1 MKQLGIIGCGWLGLR
16 LAKHFANAYQI
27 HTTTT
32 SIIKKET
39 LLANGFDVTTIA
51 FSDQEINTN
60 HTTWDCLLELEALII
75 TVPFS
80 KQMELVQL
88 KNRFEN
94 ISNFIGGFNKPIF
107 LISSTGIYPDVNVE
121 INEHTFMDDELHANL
136 IGVENLMR
144 EKFTQIN
151 VLRLGGIMGDDRYLS
166 KYNVSNTEQPVNH
179 VHYQDVGYVIEKMLT
194 QNCAAKTYNVVAP
207 LHPSK
212 SAVMN
217 YQKKILDNSTN
228 TYQPPGRI
236 IKADALRDQLNY
248 IFRNPDPRKFK

>member
-32 SIIKKET
+32 SIIKKEN
-39 LLANGFDVTTIA
+39 LLAQGFDVTIIA
-51 FSDQEINTN
+51 FPDQEINTN
-60 HTTWDCLLELEALII
+60 DTTWDCLHELEALII

-88 KNRFEN
+88 QKRFEN
-94 ISNFIGGFNKPIF
+94 ISKFIAGFNKPIF

-121 INEHTFMDDELHANL
+121 INEHTFTDDELHKNL

-166 KYNVSNTEQPVNH
+166 KYNVSNQEQPVNH
-179 VHYQDVGYVIEKMLT
+179 IHYQDIGYVIEKMLAK
-194 QNCAAKTYNVVAP
+194 NCAGKTYNVVAS

-212 SAVMN
+212 SAVIN
-217 YQKKILDNSTN
+217 YQKGITASSIDDM
-228 TYQPPGRI
+228 PVGGRVVSS
-236 IKADALRDQLNY
+236 AALIQELNY
-248 IFRNPDPRKFK
+248 TFINPNPITFK

>member
-1 MKQLGIIGCGWLGLR
+1 VGSEMCIR
-16 LAKHFANAYQI
+16 D
-27 HTTTT
+27 
-32 SIIKKET
+32 S
-39 LLANGFDVTTIA
+39 VTTIA

-60 HTTWDCLLELEALII
+60 HTTWDCLHDLEALII

-88 KNRFEN
+88 QNRFEN

-121 INEHTFMDDELHANL
+121 INEHTFTDDELHANL

-144 EKFTQIN
+144 QKFIQTNI
-151 VLRLGGIMGDDRYLS
+151 LRLAGLMGDDRYLS

-179 VHYQDVGYVIEKMLT
+179 VHYQDVCFVIENMLA
-194 QNCAAKTYNVVAP
+194 QNYESKIYNVVAP

-212 SAVMN
+212 SAVIN
-217 YQKKILDNSTN
+217 YQKGITEGSIDEMPAN
-228 TYQPPGRI
+228 GRVVSSAAL
-236 IKADALRDQLNY
+236 IKELNY
-248 IFRNPDPRKFK
+248 TFLNPNPITFK